1 MLTVGEILRTERE
14 KQGLSLQSIEKK
26 IRIRSKFLS
35 AVEKNDWSQFSSNV
49 YISGI
54 IKNYAAFL
62 GLNSD
67 RALAFFRREYEK
79 REEEASFK
87 GKLSKRMLISERRRS
102 TLLGLTAV
110 AVLFFSYFG
119 YQIYRYLAPPTV
131 NIYEPTESVF
141 RRVDRVTVIGKTEK
155 EAVITIFDSRVFQ
168 DERGNFHYDFPLK
181 QGKNNFVIKVVGAN
195 GKTTTLKREYFLDP

>member
-1 MLTVGEILRTERE
+1 MLTAGEILRTERE
-14 KQGLSLQSIEKK
+14 AQGLSLQAVEKK

-54 IKNYAAFL
+54 IKNYATFL

-79 REEEASFK
+79 REDDASFK
-87 GKLSKRMLISERRRS
+87 AKLSKKMLISERKKS
-102 TLLGLTAV
+102 TVLSLIAV

-131 NIYEPTESVF
+131 KISEPVESVF
-141 RRVDRVTVIGKTEK
+141 RRVDKVTVIGKTEK

-168 DERGNFHYDFPLK
+168 DESGNFHYDYPLK
-181 QGKNNFVIKVVGAN
+181 QGKNNLVIKVVGAN
-195 GKTTTLKREYFLDP
+195 GKITILKREYFLDP